1 MGNLSR
7 SLDRLLSHAQA
18 GGRDKIDMQHYV
30 HYKNEWTGA
39 SEPLKL
45 RFSRPPL
52 RVPDGLSPGQNVVR
66 TRTKNV
72 YTVLEKPSQRRSQ
85 FDASLG
91 EISSSQPAL
100 VQRIAHNVV
109 SGATGHAFS
118 ESSKQALRDAMDTT
132 AMRALRRPASAPRP
146 VIDGQQRAPSNHR
159 RAPTKHRRH
168 MMPPSRTAPHIWTT
182 ADASLSDEDLTIE
195 QEALGRS
202 VPHYG
207 GVETLA
213 GSVPPAEHDEATPL
227 GIVWFTPCPV
237 PCTSPST
244 DSKHP
249 SWPSFTHARSRLLP
263 ARALEG
269 AHDEAHASA
278 QKQLGASGPPS
289 PVESGDV
296 CYPPP
301 RHSGHSGISLS
312 SKISPPR
319 ANAKLNLKPSQ
330 KLDLTRV
337 ANGAKWTGIIRT
349 KDEEDLHRHKQ
360 LRDGTRRRIEE
371 WRRMQR
377 QLGAMR
383 MHDQEDRWRHHGSKG
398 ALQPVQ
404 RVATGMDHRSAL
416 RLGIVPVGTQI
427 VVNHLAIVATPKTM
441 GSSRAS

>member
-1 MGNLSR
+1 
-7 SLDRLLSHAQA
+7 
-18 GGRDKIDMQHYV
+18 MQHYV
-30 HYKNEWTGA
+30 HFKNDWTGA

-45 RFSRPPL
+45 RLSSRPPL
-52 RVPDGLSPGQNVVR
+52 RVPDGVLIPGQNVVR

-72 YTVLEKPSQRRSQ
+72 YTVLEKQTQSRSQ
-85 FDASLG
+85 FDASHG

-118 ESSKQALRDAMDTT
+118 ESSKQALREAMDTT
-132 AMRALRRPASAPRP
+132 AMRALRRPASAPRL
-146 VIDGQQRAPSNHR
+146 VSHGQQRAPSNHR
-159 RAPTKHRRH
+159 RAPTKHRQH
-168 MMPPSRTAPHIWTT
+168 MMPPSRTAPHIWTP
-182 ADASLSDEDLTIE
+182 ADASLSAEDLTIN

-202 VPHYG
+202 VPYYG
-207 GVETLA
+207 GVELA
-213 GSVPPAEHDEATPL
+213 GSVPPAEDDEATPL

-244 DSKHP
+244 DSTHP
-249 SWPSFTHARSRLLP
+249 SWPSFAHARSRLLS
-263 ARALEG
+263 ARVPEG

-296 CYPPP
+296 CYPQP
-301 RHSGHSGISLS
+301 RHSGISLS
-312 SKISPPR
+312 SRISPR
-319 ANAKLNLKPSQ
+319 ANAKLNRKPSQ

-360 LRDGTRRRIEE
+360 LRDGTRRRIQE
-371 WRRMQR
+371 WRRVQR
-377 QLGAMR
+377 QLGEMR

-404 RVATGMDHRSAL
+404 RVAACMDHRSAP
-416 RLGIVPVGTQI
+416 RLGIVPVDTQI
-427 VVNHLAIVATPKTM
+427 VVNHLAVVAAPNKRTSTYSNGQSVPLN
-441 GSSRAS
+441 SLASM

>member
-1 MGNLSR
+1 
-7 SLDRLLSHAQA
+7 
-18 GGRDKIDMQHYV
+18 MQHYV

-52 RVPDGLSPGQNVVR
+52 RVPDGVLSPGQNVVR
-66 TRTKNV
+66 TRTKSF
-72 YTVLEKPSQRRSQ
+72 YTVLEKQSQSRSQ
-85 FDASLG
+85 FDASHG

-118 ESSKQALRDAMDTT
+118 ESSRQALREAMDTT

-146 VIDGQQRAPSNHR
+146 VIHEHLRAPSNHR

-168 MMPPSRTAPHIWTT
+168 MMPPSRTAPHTWTT
-182 ADASLSDEDLTIE
+182 ADASLSAEDLTID

-202 VPHYG
+202 VPYYG

-213 GSVPPAEHDEATPL
+213 GSVPPAEHDEVTPL

-278 QKQLGASGPPS
+278 KKQLGASGPPS
-289 PVESGDV
+289 PVESGEV
-296 CYPPP
+296 CYPLP

-312 SKISPPR
+312 SRISPPR
-319 ANAKLNLKPSQ
+319 AIAKLNLEPSQ

-404 RVATGMDHRSAL
+404 RVAAGVDHRSAP
-416 RLGIVPVGTQI
+416 RLGIVPVDTQI
-427 VVNHLAIVATPKTM
+427 VVNHLAIVATPNTI